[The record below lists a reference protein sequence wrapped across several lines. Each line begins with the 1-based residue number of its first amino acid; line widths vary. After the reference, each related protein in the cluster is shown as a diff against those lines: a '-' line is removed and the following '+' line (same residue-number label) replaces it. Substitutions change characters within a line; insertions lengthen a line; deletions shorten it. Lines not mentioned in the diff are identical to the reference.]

1 MKVSLLHVNIRC
13 APEDLPVIEKFYG
26 EVLGLKPGYRPNFPS
41 AGAWLYSGD
50 QPLVHVGARF
60 PKNQFAGEQHNAS
73 FDHIAFA
80 ATGAADFRERLKK
93 HGVKFEEQ
101 NVPDAGYQF
110 FLHDPVGT
118 KLEFNFP
125 NEEDPNAVASGTIAK
140 AAMNMA

>member
-13 APEDLPVIEKFYG
+13 APEDLPAIEKFYG
-26 EVLGLKPGYRPNFPS
+26 EVLGMKSGYRPNFPF

-50 QPLVHVGARF
+50 EPLIHVGARF
-60 PKNQFAGEQHNAS
+60 PKSQFTGEKHNAT
-73 FDHIAFA
+73 FDHVAFA
-80 ATGAADFRERLKK
+80 ATGVVPFREHLKK
-93 HGVKFEEQ
+93 MGVKYEEQ
-101 NVPDAGYQF
+101 NVPNAGYQF

-140 AAMNMA
+140 AAMGIQ